1 MANQAVVEHSEVK
14 AYGYRWVV
22 LSVWMFVN
30 ILMQALW
37 ICYSPVSSQAA
48 KLWGVSEFWVGF
60 LAMSFMY
67 VYVVMS
73 LPASW
78 VIEKYGFSFAVA
90 VSGVVM
96 GIAALVK
103 GVFALNYTVV
113 LVCQIAMAIVQPLMV
128 NSGTKFAAKWFPIRE
143 RATVVG
149 IGSLGPFIGQAIGLM
164 ATPYMVQSFGFAH
177 TYLIYGV
184 VSAVSAVIFIIFSR
198 ENPPTPAGY
207 EERIPLTAGL
217 KLVMTKLDFYLLA
230 LAFFVV
236 FAVWQGVPTWI
247 EGITKVRGLTTT
259 QSGTAGG
266 VLMIAGVV
274 GALLI
279 PSLSDRLRKRKPV
292 LIAALLLSLPGMLG
306 LTFLNGFTLV
316 LLSSI
321 WLGIFL
327 VGAIP
332 LVLQYAVE
340 ACYPA
345 PEPASSGILMIASQ
359 ASVVAIT
366 VMGWAYS
373 KTGSFTTSLVV
384 ITLLL
389 LVSALVLF
397 KMKESAIIKQG
408 TAPATPASPKAE

>member
-1 MANQAVVEHSEVK
+1 MTNQAVIEHSTVK
-14 AYGYRWVV
+14 AYGYRWII
-22 LSVWMFVN
+22 LAVWMFVN

-37 ICYSPVSSQAA
+37 ICYAPVSSQAA
-48 KLWGVSEFWVGF
+48 QLWGVSEFWVGF

-78 VIEKYGFSFAVA
+78 FIEKYGFSVAVA

-96 GIAALVK
+96 GVAALIK
-103 GVFALNYTVV
+103 GVFALNFTVV
-113 LVCQIAMAIVQPLMV
+113 LICQIALAIVQPLMV
-128 NSGTKFAAKWFPIRE
+128 NSGTKFAAKWFPIQE

-149 IGSLGPFIGQAIGLM
+149 IGSLGPFIGQAFGLM
-164 ATPYMVQSFGFAH
+164 ATPFMVQAYGFSA
-177 TYLIYGV
+177 TFLIYGI
-184 VSAVSAVIFIIFSR
+184 VSAISAVLFIIFSR

-207 EERIPLTAGL
+207 EERIAMNAGL
-217 KLVMTKLDFYLLA
+217 KLVLTKLDFYLLA

-236 FAVWQGVPTWI
+236 FAIWQGVPTWI
-247 EGITKVRGLTTT
+247 EGITKVRGLTETEA
-259 QSGTAGG
+259 GTAGG

-279 PSLSDRLRKRKPV
+279 PALSDRLHKRKPV
-292 LIAALLLSLPGMLG
+292 LIAALLLSLPGVLG
-306 LTFLNGFTLV
+306 LAFLNGFFLI

-340 ACYPA
+340 VCYPA

-366 VMGWAYS
+366 VMGWAYAR
-373 KTGSFTTSLVV
+373 TGSFTSSLLAISV
-384 ITLLL
+384 LLIL
-389 LVSALVLF
+389 SALALF
-397 KMKESAIIKQG
+397 KMNELTIIQQG
-408 TAPATPASPKAE
+408 TASTENAKVE